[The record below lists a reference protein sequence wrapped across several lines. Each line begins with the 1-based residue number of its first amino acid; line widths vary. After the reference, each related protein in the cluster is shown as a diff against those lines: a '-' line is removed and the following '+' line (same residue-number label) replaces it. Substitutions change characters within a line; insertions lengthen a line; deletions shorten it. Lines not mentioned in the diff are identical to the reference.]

1 MEQTGV
7 IRWQERM
14 TDDEFLSKMR
24 EEDRLH
30 PIISI
35 VLYYSEIPWNGP
47 ICLKDMIVQMPEAID
62 RIFSDYKMNLVQV
75 VKSEQYTF
83 HNEDVKTVFEISR
96 EFFHGNIDK
105 VNEKYKRKDLTAELI
120 SVIGTITDSAELVRQ
135 GKFEEVTN
143 MCTALEKWE
152 KQNIE
157 RGIEQGIERGI
168 EQGIEQGITKS
179 VLTLLKNGKSV
190 AETAALLDLTE
201 ERVRK
206 IQEENQ
212 AHVN

>member
-1 MEQTGV
+1 
-7 IRWQERM
+7 
-14 TDDEFLSKMR
+14 
-24 EEDRLH
+24 
-30 PIISI
+30 
-35 VLYYSEIPWNGP
+35 
-47 ICLKDMIVQMPEAID
+47 
-62 RIFSDYKMNLVQV
+62 
-75 VKSEQYTF
+75 
-83 HNEDVKTVFEISR
+83 
-96 EFFHGNIDK
+96 
-105 VNEKYKRKDLTAELI
+105 
-120 SVIGTITDSAELVRQ
+120 
-135 GKFEEVTN
+135 

-152 KQNIE
+152 KQN
-157 RGIEQGIERGI
+157 IERGI